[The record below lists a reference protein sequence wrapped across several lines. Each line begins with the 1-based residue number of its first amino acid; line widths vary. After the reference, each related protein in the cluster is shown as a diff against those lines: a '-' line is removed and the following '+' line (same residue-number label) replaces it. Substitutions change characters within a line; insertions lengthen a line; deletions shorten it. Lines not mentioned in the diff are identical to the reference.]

1 MYLADTDLVSE
12 PRRKRPNPKVLQ
24 WLRDHDHELFL
35 SAITIGEIKKGVV
48 LYPDGRKKEE
58 LTVWL
63 RGLLEDFDE
72 SVLPF
77 TLAEAL
83 VWGELYAKAQRA
95 GRKPP
100 GLDSLNAAIA
110 LRHGF
115 TLVTRNEADYLAS
128 GVKIFNPWK

>member
-12 PRRKRPNPKVLQ
+12 PRQKRPNPKVLQ

-72 SVLPF
+72 SVVPF

-83 VWGELYAKAQRA
+83 VWE
-95 GRKPP
+95 
-100 GLDSLNAAIA
+100 A
-110 LRHGF
+110 LRQGANGGAQTAGAGQPERRDCIPPWLYVGDAERSRLLGF
-115 TLVTRNEADYLAS
+115 GCQN
-128 GVKIFNPWK
+128 F